1 MFGKNEVPMSPSVLD
16 DVQAIVV
23 SHGASSE
30 SYLLTSLYRDFGL
43 SSANARA
50 ALDRLVEADRIERR
64 VAANGHVTLWAS
76 RRPTARAS
84 A

>member
-1 MFGKNEVPMSPSVLD
+1 MSPSPDTLS
-16 DVQAIVV
+16 DVQTIVV

-50 ALDRLVEADRIERR
+50 ALDRLVEAGRIERR
-64 VAANGHVTLWAS
+64 VASNGWTTYWS
-76 RRPTARAS
+76 PPRPPARAS